1 MTICIII
8 SFKRKS
14 YFSISK
20 ISGIIPTLVQLWN
33 FGINQ
38 DCQSNPLCNVD
49 DRVSFSFFS
58 LNNRCSCSVV
68 VCRCLGNVCGFAGE
82 GKRKGTSSLYHF
94 YCKLP
99 SLNSLQCKIQ
109 NLVYTSS
116 MCLMRLLEE
125 MHSVSGHQ
133 IQRDEKVMPNINPSH
148 KYTLFL
154 VFIHPSNNP

>member
-58 LNNRCSCSVV
+58 LNNRCSCSSVV

-99 SLNSLQCKIQ
+99 SLNSLWYKFC
-109 NLVYTSS
+109 VHVFYVFDASA
-116 MCLMRLLEE
+116 
-125 MHSVSGHQ
+125 
-133 IQRDEKVMPNINPSH
+133 RDAFRIGSPDSTGWKSH
-148 KYTLFL
+148 AK
-154 VFIHPSNNP
+154 HKW